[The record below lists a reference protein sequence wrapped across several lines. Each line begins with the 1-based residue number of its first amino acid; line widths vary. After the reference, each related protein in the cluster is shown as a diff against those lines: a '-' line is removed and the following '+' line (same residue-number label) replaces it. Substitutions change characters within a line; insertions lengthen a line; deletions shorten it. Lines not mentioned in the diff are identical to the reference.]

1 MSLCWSVRLYNV
13 WLRLL
18 AGVQVDLINL
28 LDLQMLQDNNEDDEG
43 LEPTTLA
50 TRHDVRPEVDGQEG
64 DKLDSEL
71 TVSVFS
77 RLSVCQQH
85 QYFSCSACNVS
96 LTCIT
101 AELDIVT

>member
-1 MSLCWSVRLYNV
+1 MPLCWSVRVYNV

-50 TRHDVRPEVDGQEG
+50 TCHDVRPEVDGQEG

-77 RLSVCQQH
+77 DFLFASSISISTVQLAM
-85 QYFSCSACNVS
+85 F
-96 LTCIT
+96 L
-101 AELDIVT
+101 